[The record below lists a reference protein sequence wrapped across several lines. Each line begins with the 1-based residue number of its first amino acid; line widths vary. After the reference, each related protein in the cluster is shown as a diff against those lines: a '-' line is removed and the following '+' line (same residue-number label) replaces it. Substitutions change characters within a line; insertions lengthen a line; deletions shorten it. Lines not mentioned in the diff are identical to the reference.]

1 MVFKIGKHFDAISM
15 QERLEQS
22 STGLKWDAE
31 IDTAQWLETLNP
43 RPWWL
48 VSQSKQT
55 NISYGYICGADCNL
69 VESAMSTVEKEAN
82 HSLQLEQWRGYTR
95 PLNEKELRQQYYL
108 DVGKVFD
115 KTFEDRVEAWTHA
128 HSVLNYINWLRTGEM
143 NYSAIQTMFTA
154 VIDGVKM
161 YDGGDFDGRIT
172 NMDATRLMAMSAW
185 PQIFQHKAKL
195 ESRWGKLPKSAALAT
210 AIILAKDPS
219 QLHDPKS
226 PARKKARSYMRG
238 NMSQNWL
245 ARGLAVTA
253 SDWLRTFEWREGE
266 SGLSPREVM
275 LRAYAYMPEVE
286 PPPNIAT
293 EVAQLRKIPI

>member
-1 MVFKIGKHFDAISM
+1 MVFKTGKHFDAIRE
-15 QERLEQS
+15 QEFLNFDKFGLNYEIRSKNVPMDDSIQKSLWIWCES
-22 STGLKWDAE
+22 SQRHITC
-31 IDTAQWLETLNP
+31 
-43 RPWWL
+43 
-48 VSQSKQT
+48 
-55 NISYGYICGADCNL
+55 GYICAADSML
-69 VESAMSTVEKEAN
+69 LQSVTDITAYHAKL
-82 HSLQLEQWRGYTR
+82 SLERDEWRGYTR

-128 HSVLNYINWLRTGEM
+128 HSVLNYIHWLRTGEM
-143 NYSAIQTMFTA
+143 DYTAIQLMFTA

-161 YDGGDFDGRIT
+161 YDGGDFDGRIS

-195 ESRWGKLPKSAALAT
+195 ESRWGKLPKDATLAT
-210 AIILAKDPS
+210 AIMLAEDPS

-226 PARKKARSYMRG
+226 PVRKKARSYMRG

-245 ARGLAVTA
+245 ARGLATTA

-286 PPPNIAT
+286 APDNIAA
-293 EVAQLRKIPI
+293 EVASLRKIPI

>member
-1 MVFKIGKHFDAISM
+1 MVFKIGKHFNATARQNFFNFDS
-15 QERLEQS
+15 L
-22 STGLKWDAE
+22 GLIW
-31 IDTAQWLETLNP
+31 TAKVDQN
-43 RPWWL
+43 L
-48 VSQSKQT
+48 VADMEFRARALRAYNSLRD
-55 NISYGYICGADCNL
+55 IAYGYICGANPIL
-69 VESAMSTVEKEAN
+69 VGAASNTIRYYAQLSLEKED
-82 HSLQLEQWRGYTR
+82 WRPYTR

-115 KTFEDRVEAWTHA
+115 RSFEARPDLWIDAQL
-128 HSVLNYINWLRTGEM
+128 VLNFLDWLETGHM
-143 NYSAIQTMFTA
+143 DYPAIQDMFNT

-161 YDGGDFDGRIT
+161 YDGEGWVTD
-172 NMDATRLMAMSAW
+172 LMAMSAW
-185 PQIFQHKAKL
+185 PQLLHNKMRL
-195 ESRWGKLPKSAALAT
+195 EENRKKIPKNATHAIGHTLAA
-210 AIILAKDPS
+210 DPE

-226 PARKKARSYMRG
+226 PIRKRARTYMRG

-245 ARGLAVTA
+245 AQGDAALAA
-253 SDWLRTFEWREGE
+253 DWLRTFEWREGE